1 METAT
6 IPDST
11 VFLESMILKMI
22 QDSQIQDTKIP
33 EMFQNTTVAV
43 KSYLKTVMTP
53 NIDITNDFPID
64 KGIVRGIQIMILV
77 GILTILQFPE
87 YSAAGFL
94 NYKESV
100 DPAAKTFLGT

>member
-11 VFLESMILKMI
+11 VFLESMILKTI

-53 NIDITNDFPID
+53 NIDITNDFPIG
-64 KGIVRGIQIMILV
+64 KGIGRGIQIMIPV
-77 GILTILQFPE
+77 GILMILL
-87 YSAAGFL
+87 FL
-94 NYKESV
+94 V
-100 DPAAKTFLGT
+100 F

>member
-22 QDSQIQDTKIP
+22 QDSQIQGTKIP

-43 KSYLKTVMTP
+43 KSYHKTVMTP
-53 NIDITNDFPID
+53 NIDITNDFPIG
-64 KGIVRGIQIMILV
+64 KGIVKGIQIMIPV
-77 GILTILQFPE
+77 GILMILL
-87 YSAAGFL
+87 FL
-94 NYKESV
+94 V
-100 DPAAKTFLGT
+100 F

>member
-64 KGIVRGIQIMILV
+64 KGIGRGIQIMIPV
-77 GILTILQFPE
+77 GILMILL
-87 YSAAGFL
+87 FL
-94 NYKESV
+94 
-100 DPAAKTFLGT
+100 AF